1 MNTATNSNR
10 GTVLKAGKKTKTS
23 NTLKFEITPPTPDAL
38 SKPFDPRTLTTNNQ
52 YGKITLNNKNQSQ
65 NNVNQFEFSQDYQ
78 E

>member
-1 MNTATNSNR
+1 M
-10 GTVLKAGKKTKTS
+10 
-23 NTLKFEITPPTPDAL
+23 KFEITPPTPDAL

-52 YGKITLNNKNQSQ
+52 NGKITLNNKNQSQ